1 MRFTKRFNVQ
11 ITGTMANFEA
21 EGPSLATWRPVEGQH
36 VKIFTNAN
44 TEQDLGSAIKGF
56 RSSMKSDEDKE
67 KLTAKE
73 QPGEV
78 IEGTAKRAE
87 EKH

>member
-1 MRFTKRFNVQ
+1 MGNLGMTEVFVILAIVVLLFGTKRL
-11 ITGTMANFEA
+11 G
-21 EGPSLATWRPVEGQH
+21 SLGS
-36 VKIFTNAN
+36 
-44 TEQDLGSAIKGF
+44 DLGSAIKGF

-73 QPGEV
+73 EPGEV

>member
-1 MRFTKRFNVQ
+1 MTELFVILAIVVLLFGTKRL
-11 ITGTMANFEA
+11 G
-21 EGPSLATWRPVEGQH
+21 SLGS
-36 VKIFTNAN
+36 
-44 TEQDLGSAIKGF
+44 DLGSAIKGF

>member
-1 MRFTKRFNVQ
+1 MGNLGMTELLVILAIVVLLFGTKRL
-11 ITGTMANFEA
+11 G
-21 EGPSLATWRPVEGQH
+21 SLGS
-36 VKIFTNAN
+36 
-44 TEQDLGSAIKGF
+44 DLGSAIKGF

-73 QPGEV
+73 PPGGV

>member
-1 MRFTKRFNVQ
+1 MGNLGMTELLVVLAIVVLLFGTKRL
-11 ITGTMANFEA
+11 G
-21 EGPSLATWRPVEGQH
+21 SLGS
-36 VKIFTNAN
+36 
-44 TEQDLGSAIKGF
+44 DLGAAIKGF

>member
-1 MRFTKRFNVQ
+1 MGNLGMTELFVILAIVVLLFGTKRL
-11 ITGTMANFEA
+11 G
-21 EGPSLATWRPVEGQH
+21 SLGS
-36 VKIFTNAN
+36 
-44 TEQDLGSAIKGF
+44 DLGSAIKGF